1 MLPRDYTWLGAEGD
15 PLLPPGAASREARLC
30 FSTSSSSA
38 QGILPGQEGG
48 NRASRERISREKE
61 RSTSGPPGIAST
73 RSALQ
78 VGARGVWE
86 LGDSGLG
93 AALPPRNSHSKM
105 AVTTLSPSLEREAL
119 GRQA

>member
-1 MLPRDYTWLGAEGD
+1 MLPRDYTRLGAEGG
-15 PLLPPGAASREARLC
+15 PPAPSRGGQQGGQTLLFNLIQFSLGHPPWA
-30 FSTSSSSA
+30 
-38 QGILPGQEGG
+38 P
-48 NRASRERISREKE
+48 RERISREKE
-61 RSTSGPPGIAST
+61 RSTSGPPDIAST

-105 AVTTLSPSLEREAL
+105 AVTTLSPSLKREAL

>member
-1 MLPRDYTWLGAEGD
+1 MLFNTPTLPVQPEVV
-15 PLLPPGAASREARLC
+15 PLKTFYPAHVKRLQ
-30 FSTSSSSA
+30 F
-38 QGILPGQEGG
+38 GQEGG
-48 NRASRERISREKE
+48 NRAPRERISREKE
-61 RSTSGPPGIAST
+61 RSTSGPPDIAST

-105 AVTTLSPSLEREAL
+105 AVTTLSGSEL
-119 GRQA
+119 